1 TYVSAGTAAPV
12 RAGLTLV
19 KDARKVGR
27 LGEGLAAWAG
37 RSAREVVDAPMLQQ
51 AVASGSVLRPG
62 ETATA
67 IRAAFRAEKAGAL
80 VRLGKDV
87 GRITEKAG
95 TRGAL
100 DSLKLAEGPKD
111 VARAARLAEAKGGQ
125 TRAILKLLGRGALLL
140 TAGAFNLALWLF
152 GALMTLF
159 GMLGS
164 LKSITERATQS
175 AIDRG
180 KRRRLRQAQA
190 AAARPELVAAASCG

>member
-1 TYVSAGTAAPV
+1 
-12 RAGLTLV
+12 
-19 KDARKVGR
+19 
-27 LGEGLAAWAG
+27 
-37 RSAREVVDAPMLQQ
+37 
-51 AVASGSVLRPG
+51 
-62 ETATA
+62 TA
-67 IRAAFRAEKAGAL
+67 IRAAFRVEKAGAL